1 LNSAEHD
8 LRGRISHLLQSIE
21 DDTSRSNEVFHY
33 LWIMTCVR
41 RGLMRVVREFSTL
54 EARHVVLEEIR
65 NGRQRLVAKPVGLDP
80 EIETLAVE
88 ALARIL
94 GEIKLAG

>member
-1 LNSAEHD
+1 
-8 LRGRISHLLQSIE
+8 
-21 DDTSRSNEVFHY
+21 
-33 LWIMTCVR
+33 
-41 RGLMRVVREFSTL
+41 MRVVREFSTL